1 MKTRLIALCCVVAL
15 LGSACGSRLSDA
27 ELATGGGTGGG
38 TAATDSAAG
47 GKGTKG
53 AGITNVKDS
62 GPMLGTL
69 PVPCGAA
76 KSGAVKAPAK
86 ATPGVS
92 ADKIRIGV
100 ITDNVSFIKLP
111 TASIAESV
119 EAFVGFCNGF
129 GGINGRKLELV
140 KYDAKIFEDLAA
152 TKAACA
158 DNLFALVG
166 SGAVFDDKGAQT
178 MVDCELIDVPAYT
191 VTAAKGMSERVVAP
205 IPNPSSSIN
214 IGPALFVK
222 GKHPKAIK
230 KAAILHGDVPSV
242 TVQAARV
249 KEAYK
254 SKGWDFVYDKKTG
267 QIQESYT
274 SEVKAMKDA
283 GVNYVTMVSATD
295 EIVKLLRDMKTQGF
309 KPEIMDLGQQY
320 YDPALLKESGAEG
333 AIVQLNTAPFEE
345 VKQSP
350 ALQAYIEAYD
360 AVGTDIAPTSL
371 GVQAFSAGLLFAT
384 AAKAAGP
391 ELTRDSVLA
400 QLKKI
405 KKWDAGGLQFT
416 ANPGDNIVN
425 TCFSYSIVKGGKFVR
440 YHPSKVGTFDC
451 NKNYALKLKG
461 NYGTG
466 AKAAG

>member
-1 MKTRLIALCCVVAL
+1 MIALCCAVAL
-15 LGSACGSRLSDA
+15 VGSACGSRLSDA

-38 TAATDSAAG
+38 AATNAATG
-47 GKGTKG
+47 GKGTNG
-53 AGITNVKDS
+53 AGITNAKNS

-69 PVPCGAA
+69 PVPCGEAEGGAA
-76 KSGAVKAPAK
+76 KAPAK

-92 ADKIRIGV
+92 ADTIRIGV

-140 KYDAKIFEDLAA
+140 KYDAKISEALAA
-152 TKAACA
+152 NKAACA

-178 MVDCELIDVPAYT
+178 MVDCKLIDVPAYT
-191 VTAAKGMSERVVAP
+191 VTAAKGMSDRVVAP
-205 IPNPSSSIN
+205 IPNPSNTFN
-214 IGPALFVK
+214 IGPALFVREE
-222 GKHPKAIK
+222 HPKAIK
-230 KAAILHGDVPSV
+230 KAAILHSDVPSV
-242 TVQAARV
+242 TVQAARLR
-249 KEAYK
+249 EAYE
-254 SKGWDFVYDKKTG
+254 SKGWDFTYDKKTG

-283 GVNYVTMVSATD
+283 GVEYVTMVSATD

-309 KPEIMDLGQQY
+309 EPEIIDLGQQY
-320 YDPALLKESGAEG
+320 YDPGLLKESGAEG

-345 VKQSP
+345 TKQSP
-350 ALQAYIEAYD
+350 ALQAFVEAYD
-360 AVGTDIAPTSL
+360 AVGSDIEPTSL

-400 QLKKI
+400 ELKKI
-405 KKWDAGGLQFT
+405 KKWDAGGLQFP

-425 TCFSYSIVKGGKFVR
+425 SCFSYSIVKDGTFVR
-440 YHPSKVGTFDC
+440 YQPSKVGTFDC
-451 NKNYALKLKG
+451 DEKYALKLKG
-461 NYGTG
+461 DYGTG